1 MSDVRTVNQNKKL
14 YWLLNELG
22 LKDSVA
28 DLVSDE
34 TNGRTTHTSE
44 LTFIECMNLIRR
56 LEQYTR
62 TPQEHPAS
70 RSTPEHLDKKRKGVM
85 KAIFAYG
92 ELNGLKYSVAY
103 VKKVACRAA
112 GRDNF
117 NEITSGELTR
127 IYNEFC
133 RKQTA
138 AKAKASAPT
147 LKREYSVN

>member
-1 MSDVRTVNQNKKL
+1 MSDTRTISQNKKL

-62 TPQEHPAS
+62 KPQEQPAS
-70 RSTPEHLDKKRKGVM
+70 SKSDKLDRKRKGVIR
-85 KAIFAYG
+85 AIFAYG
-92 ELNGLKYSVAY
+92 ELIGQKWSMDY
-103 VKKVACRAA
+103 VKSIATRAA
-112 GRDNF
+112 GRDSF
-117 NEITSGELTR
+117 NEITEGELTR

-138 AKAKASAPT
+138 ARARTNFPIKPT
-147 LKREYSVN
+147 YSLN